1 MERKRTIQQADGYDE
16 PKVPKWQIV
25 GRKIA
30 SFFEYIIE

>member
-1 MERKRTIQQADGYDE
+1 MERKTTIQQADE